1 MDFLRLD
8 VSKIIMS
15 SMLAVSLLG
24 LTLPG
29 QAASTPT
36 PSAPAASKPAVVT
49 AKPATPA
56 KPATVTEGV
65 VMPLAKPEPA
75 PAFAVKANTT
85 KQTESIDYFSKGD
98 AFLRVLPLDISAFSK
113 TSEVTQAAADPTAT
127 VAFLDSE
134 TTILLHMET
143 LRQAYQQYGKTPA
156 LRNALMDALKKRYT
170 KANNDPT
177 KFFDY
182 GYAELVFE
190 SNKNGL
196 FFLRKA
202 NDALGS
208 PYTSIAYGIAEID
221 TDRWIDDAAPDQL
234 TTRKMDVTYKLK
246 DALLF
251 NRVSKQPGVWS
262 NYVKIVKALKDY
274 PAYNSFIHEDVTL
287 LFVPMGQLLMSRSP
301 VMPPEGY
308 AMLGQASNAPP
319 APQCGFTPSSP
330 EPGTLKRS
338 KGVDFNK
345 DGIPESVNFYS
356 QGPNKPYLVQVSN
369 VHNQVVAELS
379 SWVSYIIED
388 VDSDGS
394 YELVVRQYD
403 QDPWHPLMVYRWDG
417 QCFSQDATVSSYF
430 K

>member
-1 MDFLRLD
+1 MEF
-8 VSKIIMS
+8 SKAIAS
-15 SMLAVSLLG
+15 SLLALSLVG
-24 LTLPG
+24 QLLPSV
-29 QAASTPT
+29 AANTAPT
-36 PSAPAASKPAVVT
+36 PVPNASKPVT
-49 AKPATPA
+49 AVKAA
-56 KPATVTEGV
+56 KPATVSDVSEGV
-65 VMPLAKPEPA
+65 IMPAVKSDKSEPS
-75 PAFAVKANTT
+75 PSFAVKANTT
-85 KQTESIDYFSKGD
+85 KQTEVIDYFSRGN
-98 AFLRVLPLDISAFSK
+98 AFLRTLALDIGAFSK
-113 TSEVTQAAADPTAT
+113 NTEVAQAAADPVAT

-143 LRQAYQQYGKTPA
+143 LRQAYQQYGKTPE
-156 LRNALMDALKKRYT
+156 LRNALMDTLKKRYT

-221 TDRWIDDAAPDQL
+221 TDRWIDDAPPDQL

-251 NRVSKQPGVWS
+251 NRASKQPGVWT

-274 PAYNSFIHEDVTL
+274 PAFASFTHEDVTL
-287 LFVPMGQLLMSRSP
+287 LFVPMGQLLMAKAP
-301 VMPPEGY
+301 VLSPEGY
-308 AMLGQASNAPP
+308 ALLGQASNAPA

-330 EPGTLKRS
+330 LPGDLKRS

-345 DGIPESVNFYS
+345 DGIPETVNFYS
-356 QGPNKPYLVQVSN
+356 QGANKPYLVQVTN
-369 VHNQVVAELS
+369 VYNQVIAEFP
-379 SWVSYIIED
+379 SWVNYIIED
-388 VDSDGS
+388 LDNDGS
-394 YELVVRQYD
+394 FELVVRQYD

-417 QCFSQDATVSSYF
+417 HCFNEDTTVSSYF